1 MNEKNN
7 LVIKDDKLNKAY
19 GVLICLFAIYLSLNL
34 AKVWIYDILI
44 YPARAITWFLSFFFG
59 SVFTYVIYFLLFVSG
74 LYLIFKKDKNT
85 FVSKDKKMSSLY
97 IIGII
102 LLFIGGGIVICNA
115 MCKGF
120 SDNQTTYLTFSNF
133 GSILVNN
140 VIKTQEGLVIYF
152 DKNPGIIS
160 MILTASFNTFMN
172 PVLTYVF
179 GSIILTIGIILI
191 LVKPLIYLHH
201 LAKDYSNFNH
211 LIDPD
216 TKYTKARDIT
226 ITTTTINSLDNDDSD
241 LDIVAERVNSKPFEK
256 VSSKDIMDD
265 YQDDYVPN
273 QKEEVFSKD
282 HFEDKPMQK
291 AKYVDESS
299 SIVIGAAATNSI
311 FESKENDYYEE
322 ETPKKE
328 EKSVSYSSVNQNPSE
343 KYRTRTT
350 RVDIAYDLNN
360 PEPPKVV
367 SKSEPISNKRPK
379 NDKMYVAPSI
389 NLLEDRRSEDAE
401 VKNEQLAQ
409 ERTQILNE
417 TLKDLNVK
425 AMIVSHKIGPSIT
438 RYDIQTAKNESIRG
452 FDNKLDDLS
461 IRLGGITNIRFS
473 PVVRGKTTSGLE
485 IPNAETTM
493 VNFKDCLVALNKL
506 PKTKST
512 SIVFG
517 KDINN
522 EALICDLQEMP
533 HLLVSGTTGSGKSI
547 FIHSLIMTLIM
558 RNSPKQLKLLLVD
571 PKNVE
576 FTKYREIPH
585 LLCPVITL
593 ENPDTPYEVLKK
605 VCDIM
610 DERYKMFSKCDC
622 SKLKE
627 YNEWARNNGKEE
639 LPIIVIVID
648 EYADMIDTNKKISEP
663 VVRIGQKARAAG
675 IHMIVATQRPS
686 VNVIN
691 GVIKANIPSRV
702 ALLSSSYVDSN
713 TILDSGGAEKLIGNG
728 DMLIKCAVLDNT
740 GLLRCQGSFVS
751 NGEIKAVC
759 DYLRAN
765 YNPDY
770 DDEIVDIINKPIAE
784 EPALVQQ
791 AKESRYG
798 NEEEMYTEIKNY
810 TMSEDYISIS
820 KLQST
825 FGLGFARASR
835 FFKRLQSEG
844 VVSSDAEKNSAKGSK
859 VLIHNFDRTIKESGE
874 TLGSIEQTTF
884 VKK

>member
-1 MNEKNN
+1 MNENKN
-7 LVIKDDKLNKAY
+7 LVVKDDKLKKAY
-19 GVLICLFAIYLSLNL
+19 GVLICLFSMYLSLNL
-34 AKVWIYDILI
+34 AKVWRYDILI

-59 SVFTYVIYFLLFVSG
+59 SVFTYLIYLLLFICG
-74 LYLIFKKDKNT
+74 LYLIFKKNKSNVLSKNT
-85 FVSKDKKMSSLY
+85 KVSSLY
-97 IIGII
+97 IIGTI
-102 LLFIGGGIVICNA
+102 LVFIGGSVVICNA

-140 VIKTQEGLVIYF
+140 VIKTQDGLIIYF
-152 DKNPGIIS
+152 DKNPGLIS

-172 PVLTYVF
+172 PVMTYVI
-179 GSIILTIGIILI
+179 GSIILTVGVVLI
-191 LVKPLIYLHH
+191 VVKPLIALHH
-201 LAKDYSNFNH
+201 LAKDYTNFNN
-211 LIDPD
+211 LVDPD
-216 TKYTKARDIT
+216 TTYTKARDIT
-226 ITTTTINSLDNDDSD
+226 ITTTTINTLDGDDSD
-241 LDIVAERVNSKPFEK
+241 VDIVAERVNNKPFEK
-256 VSSKDIMDD
+256 VGSKDIVDD
-265 YQDDYVPN
+265 YKNDYVPDK
-273 QKEEVFSKD
+273 KEEVFNKD
-282 HFEDKPMQK
+282 HFEDKPMKQ
-291 AKYVDESS
+291 AKYEEESDS
-299 SIVIGAAATNSI
+299 LVIGGKTNSI
-311 FESKENDYYEE
+311 FESNDNDYY
-322 ETPKKE
+322 KE
-328 EKSVSYSSVNQNPSE
+328 EKEPSKSVSYSSTTSSD
-343 KYRTRTT
+343 KYKTQTRK
-350 RVDIAYDLNN
+350 VDIAYDLNN
-360 PEPPKVV
+360 PEPAKVV
-367 SKSEPISNKRPK
+367 SKSMEPINKRPK
-379 NDKMYVAPSI
+379 QDKMYVAPSI

-401 VKNEQLAQ
+401 VKNEALAQ

-425 AMIVSHKIGPSIT
+425 AMVVSHKIGPSIT

-506 PKTKST
+506 PKTKPT

-522 EALICDLQEMP
+522 EALICDLQDMP

-610 DERYKMFSKCDC
+610 DERYRMFSKCDC

-627 YNEWARNNGKEE
+627 YNEWARNNGEEE

-648 EYADMIDTNKKISEP
+648 EYADMVDTNKKISEP
-663 VVRIGQKARAAG
+663 IVRIGQKARAAG

-770 DDEIVDIINKPIAE
+770 DDEILDIINKPVAE
-784 EPALVQQ
+784 DPGLVQQ

-820 KLQST
+820 KLQTT

-835 FFKRLQSEG
+835 FFKRLQAEG

-859 VLIHNFDRTIKESGE
+859 VLIHNFDRTIKESSE